1 MKASVRLLA
10 VILLVCAAPPA
21 VGGQPAGG
29 GRFVTPSG
37 QLESLDRGLVVVR
50 ANGAGRFLSW
60 RLLATDAPETTW
72 DVLADGE
79 VVASNLKV
87 TNFQHREGQK
97 GTVYQVVT
105 QVDGQPTD
113 TTPALSCWADNYFL
127 PIPLE
132 RPPGGTTP
140 AGEAYTYSPG
150 DCSVGDLDG
159 DGRYEIVLKWDPS
172 NAHDNSHSGQTGPV
186 LIDAYT
192 LEGRRLWRIDL
203 GVNIRAGAHYTQMVV
218 YDLDLDGRAE
228 FLVKTAPGS
237 LDGQGNYVS
246 DAATDREIRRS
257 DNAIDYRV
265 PVASADSDSPVARRQ
280 RGADRGG
287 RVLSGPEWL
296 TVFDGSSG
304 RAIHTVYYQPNRAG
318 GVGGSPDHP
327 EKSFWG
333 DDYGN
338 RADRYLACA
347 AWLGGPDAG
356 PSAVFCRGY
365 YTRAYLWAV
374 DFDGKRLSTRWLHA
388 STSPTE
394 VTLTDAKGHSSV
406 RTYSTNT
413 SGLPTSYTAFSQGN
427 HNLSVADV
435 DGDGKD
441 EILYGSC
448 AIDHD
453 GSLLYSIG
461 YGHGDAMHLGK
472 LIPDREGLQVFDVH
486 EDDAYPY
493 GWDLH
498 DAATGEVL
506 FSAKGNSDNGRGM
519 AADICADVR
528 GYEFWSG
535 NDPYPRSAVSG
546 GTVDSI
552 RPSNAWRLYW
562 DGDLLDE
569 LFNGGSQPSIT
580 KGNGQVLVNAG
591 TKDYGNCR
599 SCNGS
604 KGTPC
609 LSADILGD
617 WREELICWSQD
628 EDGNMQLIILTTNI
642 ATPYALPTLMHDH
655 TYRMGI
661 VWQNAAYNQPPHTG
675 FYLPDQPNAGR

>member
-1 MKASVRLLA
+1 MNNLRAALGCLLTLCWGVA
-10 VILLVCAAPPA
+10 T
-21 VGGQPAGG
+21 AG
-29 GRFVTPSG
+29 SSIE
-37 QLESLDRGLVVVR
+37 QLDRGLVVVR

-60 RLLATDAPETTW
+60 RMLATDAEGTTW
-72 DVLADGE
+72 DVLADDSLIAAG
-79 VVASNLKV
+79 LKI
-87 TNFQHREGQK
+87 TNFQHREGGKQ
-97 GTVYQVVT
+97 TVYRVVT
-105 QVDGQPTD
+105 KVDGLPVD
-113 TTPALSCWADNYFL
+113 TTPPMRCWTDNYYL
-127 PIPLE
+127 PLPLSQPE
-132 RPPGGTTP
+132 AGQTP
-140 AGEAYTYSPG
+140 SGETYTYTPG
-150 DCSVGDLDG
+150 DAIVGDLDG

-172 NAHDNSHSGQTGPV
+172 NAHDNAHTGYTGNV
-186 LIDAYT
+186 LLDAYS
-192 LEGRRLWRIDL
+192 LDGEQLWRIDL
-203 GVNIRAGAHYTQMVV
+203 GPNIRAGAHYTQMVV
-218 YDLDLDGRAE
+218 YDLDGDGRAE
-228 FLVKTAPGS
+228 LLLKTAPGS
-237 LDGQGNYVS
+237 KDGVGDDVS
-246 DAATDREIRRS
+246 QAATDKTIQQA
-257 DNAIDYRV
+257 DNTVDYRQ
-265 PVASADSDSPVARRQ
+265 PADATTS
-280 RGADRGG
+280 G
-287 RVLSGPEWL
+287 RANNRAGNRYGRILSGPEWL
-296 TVFDGSSG
+296 TVFDGMTG
-304 RAIHTVYYQPNRAG
+304 KALHTIYYNPNRAG
-318 GVGGSPDHP
+318 GLGGAPDHP
-327 EKSFWG
+327 DKSFWG

-338 RADRYLACA
+338 RAERYLACA
-347 AWLGGPDAG
+347 VYLDGLDKN
-356 PSAVFCRGY
+356 PSAIFCRGY

-374 DFDGKRLSTRWLHA
+374 DWNGKRLSTRWLHA

-394 VTLTDAKGHSSV
+394 ITLTDRKGRSKTT
-406 RTYSTNT
+406 TYTANT
-413 SGLPTSYTAFSQGN
+413 SGLATSYTAFSQGN

-448 AIDHD
+448 AIDNN

-486 EDDAYPY
+486 EDDALPY

-546 GTVDSI
+546 ETVDSI

-562 DGDLLDE
+562 DGDHLDE

-580 KGNGQVLVNAG
+580 KGNGHVLVNAG